1 MKRLFLAAV
10 AAMAFGGFALA
21 EQNAPG
27 VDRSTLPIRN
37 YVPTGYEVAG
47 CTHYRTYPGGRTEQV
62 CDPNDVKDL
71 LKDLQSNTVGA
82 YPSAFNSPGSGAAGP
97 E

>member
-1 MKRLFLAAV
+1 MKKISIAAAV
-10 AAMAFGGFALA
+10 IALAGPAMADV
-21 EQNAPG
+21 NAPG

-37 YVPTGYEVAG
+37 YVPTGYEVPG

-62 CDPNDVKDL
+62 CSPNDVKEL
-71 LKDLQSNTVGA
+71 LKDLQSGTVGA
-82 YPSAFNSPGSGAAGP
+82 YSNAFNSPGGAGTGG